1 MRSKAIDAWV
11 DEWEITPGDSLI
23 DKIFEEGIGNAQAMI
38 VVVSDKSVNKPW
50 VREELNAG
58 AVRRINNKSKLIPV
72 VIGDV
77 TDEAIPEILKSIVW
91 ERIND
96 INSYDTELDRIVRA
110 IYGYQEKPP
119 IGKPPAYIQHRI
131 DNLLRLT
138 EIDTLVLKLCCED
151 LIQNG
156 DTLINYVGHQRVF
169 EQTQSIEIGEQDV
182 LESIEIL
189 EDKGYLDVTTL
200 WGGSIAMMEVTNRGF
215 KEYARS
221 YIPNY
226 DDIYRAVALEI
237 VNRDANDVETIAKA
251 IEQPAV
257 VVEHVL
263 NELDSRHLLKVK
275 RYLSEGVVVDA
286 VPPGL
291 KRWLQEQ

>member
-1 MRSKAIDAWV
+1 M
-11 DEWEITPGDSLI
+11 PGDSLV

-38 VVVSDKSVNKPW
+38 VVVSDKSVNKSW

-58 AVRRINNKSKLIPV
+58 VVRRINNKSKLIPV

-77 TDEAIPEILKSIVW
+77 TNEAIPEILKSIVW

-110 IYGYQEKPP
+110 IYGHQEKPP
-119 IGKPPAYIQHRI
+119 IGEPPAYTQHRI
-131 DNLLRLT
+131 DYLPGLT

-151 LIQNG
+151 LIQNS
-156 DTLINYVGHQRVF
+156 DTLIDNVWPQRVF
-169 EQTQSIEIGEQDV
+169 DQTQTMEIGEQDV
-182 LESIEIL
+182 LESIKFLDEK
-189 EDKGYLDVTTL
+189 EYLDVTTNWEGTIL
-200 WGGSIAMMEVTNRGF
+200 QMTVTDQGF
-215 KEYARS
+215 KVYARS
-221 YIPNY
+221 YIP
-226 DDIYRAVALEI
+226 DLDGIYRAVALEI
-237 VNRDANDVETIAKA
+237 ANRDAKDVETIAKA

-263 NELDSRHLLKVK
+263 NELDSRNLLKVQ
-275 RYLSEGVVVDA
+275 RYLNEGVIIDDISA
-286 VPPGL
+286 GL

>member
-96 INSYDTELDRIVRA
+96 INNYDTELDRIVRA
-110 IYGYQEKPP
+110 IYGHQEKPP

-131 DNLLRLT
+131 DNLLGLT

-156 DTLINYVGHQRVF
+156 DTLINSVGHQRVF

-215 KEYARS
+215 KEYAQS